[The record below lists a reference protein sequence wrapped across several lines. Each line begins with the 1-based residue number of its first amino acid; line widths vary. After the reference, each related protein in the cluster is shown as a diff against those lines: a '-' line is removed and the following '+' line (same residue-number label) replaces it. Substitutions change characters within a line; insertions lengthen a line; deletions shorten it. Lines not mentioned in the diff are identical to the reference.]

1 MKIDAL
7 NHVLESGIESLKNMI
22 NKIKSSEELDT
33 KLLKKENTALV
44 IVDMVNGFVKK
55 GNLMS
60 SRINDIIPSVLKTIN
75 ICYER
80 GFKILAFSDEH
91 SVDSIEFNE
100 YPVHCLKDTWESEL
114 IDELKEF
121 ENIKIIGKNST
132 NGFME
137 EAFKSWMSLNEYTN
151 NFIVVGNCTD
161 ICVMQFVMTLKSYF
175 NKKNEDVNIF
185 IPIDSVE
192 TFHSKEHNGD
202 LMNIFAI
209 HNMSINGVQIMSNIK

>member
-1 MKIDAL
+1 MKIDNL
-7 NHVLESGIESLKNMI
+7 NDILQSGVESLKNMI
-22 NKIKSSEELDT
+22 NKIKSGKELDT

-44 IVDMVNGFVKK
+44 IVDMVNGFAKK

-60 SRINDIIPSVLKTIN
+60 SRINNIIPSVLNTTN

-80 GFKILAFSDEH
+80 GFKILAFNDEH
-91 SVDSIEFNE
+91 SEESIEFNE
-100 YPVHCLKDTWESEL
+100 YPIHCLKGAWESEL
-114 IDELKEF
+114 IDELKKF
-121 ENIKIIGKNST
+121 EDIKIIGKNST

-137 EAFKSWMSLNEYTN
+137 EEFQSWISLNENIN
-151 NFIVVGNCTD
+151 NFVVVGNCTD

-209 HNMSINGVQIMSNIK
+209 YNMSINGVKIMSNIK